1 MLKTTTFKKKY
12 GAKYRIQNTSS
23 HVGYIFFLKR
33 GLCIILADGYTY
45 PSKPRKKICRM
56 HCQKKSYDLKK
67 KSYATLLELIT
78 KVDGFMFCTR

>member
-1 MLKTTTFKKKY
+1 MV
-12 GAKYRIQNTSS
+12 QNTEYKI
-23 HVGYIFFLKR
+23 HHLMLDTFFFLKR